1 MAPSSCS
8 PLVTHPQSD
17 NRADRGRERDGEK
30 KWQER
35 GREMEDKREEKIWA
49 REEGDKEARKRA
61 AVSGKG
67 VGA

>member
-17 NRADRGRERDGEK
+17 NRADRGREREGE

-35 GREMEDKREEKIWA
+35 EREMEDKREEKI
-49 REEGDKEARKRA
+49 
-61 AVSGKG
+61 
-67 VGA
+67 

>member
-17 NRADRGRERDGEK
+17 NRADRGRERNGK
-30 KWQER
+30 KMARERER

-49 REEGDKEARKRA
+49 KEEGR
-61 AVSGKG
+61 
-67 VGA
+67 